1 MKRLG
6 TVHGVVVVDKP
17 QGPTSH
23 DVVRIARKRLSTRQI
38 GHTGTLDPMAT
49 GVLVLAVGDGT
60 KLVSRLTAD
69 DKSYAATIRLGEGTD
84 TLDAEGT
91 VTERV
96 PVPEDLL
103 RSVKAHLV
111 AFDQPPLETTSL
123 LVEAAL
129 ATERTRTLQV
139 PPAFSAIRVAGERA
153 H

>member
-69 DKSYAATIRLGEGTD
+69 DKSYAATIRHSMVLCRLGF
-84 TLDAEGT
+84 
-91 VTERV
+91 RIQI
-96 PVPEDLL
+96 
-103 RSVKAHLV
+103 AHG
-111 AFDQPPLETTSL
+111 
-123 LVEAAL
+123 
-129 ATERTRTLQV
+129 R
-139 PPAFSAIRVAGERA
+139 SAIFSSRRAVADRGRSR
-153 H
+153 